1 MGAFK
6 IGQNI
11 WLWLLGG
18 GSGTNES
25 QLNENL
31 GSIMSQSDMEKKW
44 VLVVV
49 CYCIHKLEVGT
60 HYPFSFDIF

>member
-31 GSIMSQSDMEKKW
+31 GSIMSQYDMEKT
-44 VLVVV
+44 
-49 CYCIHKLEVGT
+49 VGISGSMLLYT
-60 HYPFSFDIF
+60 QIRGRDTLSIQF